1 MKRIYFVRH
10 SIRDNRIKNDRK
22 APLTQQGK
30 KLADALSSYFQ
41 DKQIQSIYSSPY
53 LRALETIQPT
63 AKSLQ
68 LPITQSEMLRERQ
81 SSWQTNWQQHLQ
93 SLWADFQ
100 CQFPN
105 EENMAQVQKRMV
117 AFFAEAIRSAD
128 NNMIICSHGTAL
140 SMLFNHLTAGQFSFK
155 DWQSMNMPEVYLL
168 TLSSNDR
175 FVTLEKIDTGS
186 GKILKTFSK

>member
-10 SIRDNRIKNDRK
+10 SIRDNRITNDRK

-81 SSWQTNWQQHLQ
+81 SSWQTNWQ
-93 SLWADFQ
+93 
-100 CQFPN
+100 
-105 EENMAQVQKRMV
+105 
-117 AFFAEAIRSAD
+117 
-128 NNMIICSHGTAL
+128 
-140 SMLFNHLTAGQFSFK
+140 
-155 DWQSMNMPEVYLL
+155 
-168 TLSSNDR
+168 
-175 FVTLEKIDTGS
+175 
-186 GKILKTFSK
+186 